1 MEKYTKKASARIMKE
16 VLKIEPKASKLTTYD
31 QAFVI
36 LTTHWGLEL
45 SVGTDINYV
54 TTCTLHRGD
63 ETPKTWVI
71 ENIFDPKVGNW
82 DWSQLYKIVLEDV
95 IKLKLYKKPKLGKRA
110 LAQKEKEKI
119 EKEKIIKERQEKEQA
134 RIIEEEKKI
143 NDKVILEEL
152 RKRRCNLSAKIHNYK
167 KKGQDITNL
176 ESELNNI
183 KSQIKILTKTA

>member
-1 MEKYTKKASARIMKE
+1 MEKYTKKASSRIMKE

-45 SVGTDINYV
+45 SVGTDINGV
-54 TTCTLHRGD
+54 TICTLHRGD
-63 ETPKTWVI
+63 ETPKIWVM
-71 ENIFDPKVGNW
+71 ENVFDPKVGNW
-82 DWSQLYKIVLEDV
+82 DWSQLYKIVLEDI

-110 LAQKEKEKI
+110 LARKEKEKI
-119 EKEKIIKERQEKEQA
+119 EKEKIKKERQEKEQA

-143 NDKVILEEL
+143 NDKVVLEEL

-167 KKGQDITNL
+167 KKGQDTTSL

-183 KSQIKILTKTA
+183 KAQIKILAKTA